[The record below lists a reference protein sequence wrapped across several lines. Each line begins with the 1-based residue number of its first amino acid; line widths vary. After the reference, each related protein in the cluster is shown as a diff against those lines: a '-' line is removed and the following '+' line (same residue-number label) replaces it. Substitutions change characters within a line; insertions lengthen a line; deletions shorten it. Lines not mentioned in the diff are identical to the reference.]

1 MRGYRGQEE
10 VIFPVLI
17 TKKKNTVD
25 LLKRKLKKSEH
36 HIILEVWT
44 ASA

>member
-17 TKKKNTVD
+17 TKKK
-25 LLKRKLKKSEH
+25 EH
-36 HIILEVWT
+36 CGLAQEKIEEK
-44 ASA
+44 